1 MPVPIG
7 SRRRP
12 HPLLGVVVGACFLLA
27 CREAVTPSGVEVP
40 LPTVFVVEGQPCV
53 FLSFEGVLRGD
64 PEADRVAWL
73 DLRNDRWEV
82 VWPSGYRARFAP
94 QLQILDPGRRV
105 VIEEG
110 GAVTSACAVADPDTV
125 LLRVPFN

>member
-1 MPVPIG
+1 
-7 SRRRP
+7 
-12 HPLLGVVVGACFLLA
+12 
-27 CREAVTPSGVEVP
+27 VEVP
-40 LPTVFVVEGQPCV
+40 LPTVFMVEGQPCV

-73 DLRNDRWEV
+73 DLRNDHRWEV

-94 QLQILDPGRRV
+94 RLQILDPGGRV
-105 VIEEG
+105 VLEEG
-110 GAVTSACAVADPDTV
+110 ATVTSACAVGDPDTV

>member
-1 MPVPIG
+1 MSTP
-7 SRRRP
+7 SRFRALLIASAIA
-12 HPLLGVVVGACFLLA
+12 LLGCEQGNSP
-27 CREAVTPSGVEVP
+27 TGVKLP
-40 LPTVFVVEGQPCV
+40 LPTVFVIEGQPCL

-64 PEADRVAWL
+64 PEAERIAWL
-73 DLRNDRWEV
+73 ELPNDRWEV

-94 QLQILDPGRRV
+94 RLQILDQGGRV

-110 GAVTSACAVADPDTV
+110 GRVTSACAVGDPDTV